1 MGRRRESKVDKS
13 PFKLRRRKLADG
25 RESLF
30 IDHTVNG
37 KHEYEFLKLYLLLE
51 TSERVRRE
59 NARTIRKAQ
68 EIIFEKTDAFISRKS
83 ETAENGDKSTVLL
96 RDFIDILIA
105 HNKERGKNTYK
116 EFVSVRKNL
125 ECFRPGARLCDIDKK
140 FCVDFRDWLLSHCS
154 ERTGKPLAKRTAFG
168 YFWLLGNI
176 LGNAARM
183 EYIRNNP
190 WTLLESTDK
199 MVEPPATRGF
209 LTLEEVAML
218 ESTPY
223 KRENIRN
230 AFLFCCFSGLR
241 ISDLLNLRW
250 NNISCCGGKMSISFV
265 MKKTSKPVS
274 VPLPS
279 KASEYLPV
287 RGCSPSDA
295 LVFSDLPSQSL
306 ISQHLKAWAKSAG
319 IKRNLHFHMSRHT
332 YGTMLMTAGV
342 DLYTASKMMGHSDVR
357 ATQVYAKIIDSKKAE
372 AMDLI
377 DSAF

>member
-37 KHEYEFLKLYLLLE
+37 KHEYEFLKLYLLPK
-51 TSERVRRE
+51 TSEKAKRE
-59 NARTIRKAQ
+59 NARTIRKAE
-68 EIIFEKTDAFISRKS
+68 EIIIEKTDAFISWKS
-83 ETAENGDKSTVLL
+83 ERVENGDKSTVLL
-96 RDFIDILIA
+96 CDFIDILIA
-105 HNKERGKNTYK
+105 QHKEREKNIYK

-125 ECFRPGARLCDIDKK
+125 ECFRPGARLCDVDKN
-140 FCVDFRDWLLSHCS
+140 FCIDFRDWLLSHCS

-176 LGNAARM
+176 LGNATRM

-190 WTLLESTDK
+190 WILLESTDK
-199 MVEPPATRGF
+199 MTEPPTTRGF
-209 LTLEEVAML
+209 LTLEELAML

-223 KRENIRN
+223 RRENIRN
-230 AFLFCCFSGLR
+230 AFLFCCFCGLR

-250 NNISCCGGKMSISFV
+250 DNISYSGGKMSISLV

-279 KASEYLPV
+279 KASEYLPE
-287 RGCSPSDA
+287 RGCSSSDA
-295 LVFSDLPSQSL
+295 LVFADLPSQSL
-306 ISQHLKAWAKSAG
+306 ISRHLKEWANDAG
-319 IKRNLHFHMSRHT
+319 IRRNIHFHMSRHT

-357 ATQVYAKIIDSKKAE
+357 ATQVYAKIIDSKKSE

-377 DSAF
+377 DRVF